1 MTGAEQGFLLLTSH
15 LGNLERSPL
24 SVAQMHTLAQRAA
37 KMGNFELDRDLSPS
51 DLVSLGYNAEMAQR
65 IWALLQET
73 DLLSYYLQRGNRA
86 GCEVVSR
93 IGRDYPYE
101 LREALGLDSPGCLW
115 YQGDISLLQTRKI
128 AVVGSRD
135 LAPQNRAFA
144 ETLGYQAARQGYT
157 LVSGNARGA
166 DRTAQE
172 ACLRAGGKVIS
183 VVADELSKCN
193 PRENV
198 LYLSEDD
205 FDAPF
210 SAARA
215 LSRNRVIHALGEK
228 TFVCQ
233 CTCGMGGT
241 WNGTVKNLR
250 FGWSPVFHFADGSE
264 GSSQLEQ
271 MGAKPVIQEDLQDLQ
286 GLRSGEI
293 NFFNKSEY

>member
-15 LGNLERSPL
+15 LGNPERAPL
-24 SVAQMHTLAQRAA
+24 TVAQMHTLAQRAA
-37 KMGNFELDRDLSPS
+37 KIEDFDFDRELTPS
-51 DLVSLGYNAEMAQR
+51 DLISIGYNANVAQR
-65 IWALLQET
+65 IWSLLQET

-135 LAPQNRAFA
+135 LAPRNREFA
-144 ETLGYQAARQGYT
+144 EALGHQAAHQGYT

-183 VVADELSKCN
+183 VVADELAKCKD
-193 PRENV
+193 RENV

-210 SAARA
+210 STPRA

-233 CTCGMGGT
+233 CASGMGGT

-264 GSSQLEQ
+264 GSLQLEQ
-271 MGAKPVIQEDLQDLQ
+271 MGAKLVALEHLQNLQ
-286 GLRSGEI
+286 GLQSGEI
-293 NFFNKSEY
+293 NLFNETEF